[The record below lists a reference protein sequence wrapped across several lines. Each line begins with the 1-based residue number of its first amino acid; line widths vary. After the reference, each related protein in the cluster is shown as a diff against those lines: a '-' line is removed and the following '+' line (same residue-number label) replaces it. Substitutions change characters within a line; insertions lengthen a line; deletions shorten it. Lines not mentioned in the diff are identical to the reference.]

1 MMTLHLTDN
10 LKSELDEAAHYC
22 SIPPEKLASLF
33 VEDGLKLYA
42 DSRDEFRDTLFDGED
57 Q

>member
-1 MMTLHLTDN
+1 MTIDLTTN
-10 LKSELDEAAHYC
+10 LKAELDEAAHYC

-33 VEDGLKLYA
+33 VEDGLRLYR
-42 DSRDEFRDTLFDGED
+42 DSRDDLRDSIDRED

>member
-1 MMTLHLTDN
+1 MILDLTTN

-33 VEDGLKLYA
+33 VEDGLKLYR
-42 DSRDEFRDTLFDGED
+42 DGRDEFRDTLFDGED